1 MKNNILKNI
10 KENKLFT
17 ILLIITILSILLGIL
32 FPAILTTDNKELIK
46 TSITDYFTAIDNNK
60 IEYIKSLIT
69 ILSNNIFVTISI
81 WLLGISIIGIIIII
95 IEVFIKGFIV
105 GFSFTSILVTYGI
118 KGILIGII
126 YTISNILSLLVTF
139 LLSYY
144 AISFSI
150 MIYKT
155 IFKKKNYPK
164 EIIVKRYIKI
174 GLLALLSSIV
184 ISLIEVFIIPKVLMF
199 L

>member
-1 MKNNILKNI
+1 MKNILKNI

-17 ILLIITILSILLGIL
+17 TLLIITILSILLGIL

-105 GFSFTSILVTYGI
+105 GFSLTSILVTYGI
-118 KGILIGII
+118 KGILISII
-126 YTISNILSLLVTF
+126 YTITNILSLLVTF

>member
-1 MKNNILKNI
+1 MKNILKNI

-46 TSITDYFTAIDNNK
+46 TRITDYFTAIDNNK

-105 GFSFTSILVTYGI
+105 GFSLTSILVTYGI

>member
-1 MKNNILKNI
+1 MKNILKNI

-17 ILLIITILSILLGIL
+17 TLLIITILSILLGIL

-81 WLLGISIIGIIIII
+81 WLLGISIIGTIIII

-105 GFSFTSILVTYGI
+105 GFSLTSILVTYGI

>member
-1 MKNNILKNI
+1 MKNILKNI

-17 ILLIITILSILLGIL
+17 TLLIITILSILLGIL

-105 GFSFTSILVTYGI
+105 GFSFTSILVTYEI

>member
-1 MKNNILKNI
+1 MKNILKNI

-32 FPAILTTDNKELIK
+32 FPAILTTNNKELIK

-105 GFSFTSILVTYGI
+105 GFSLTSILVTYGI
-118 KGILIGII
+118 KGILISII
-126 YTISNILSLLVTF
+126 YTITNILSLLVTF

>member
-1 MKNNILKNI
+1 MKNILKNI

-17 ILLIITILSILLGIL
+17 TLLIITILSILLGIL

-105 GFSFTSILVTYGI
+105 GFSLTSILVTYGI

>member
-1 MKNNILKNI
+1 MKNILKNI

-105 GFSFTSILVTYGI
+105 GFSLTSILVTYGI
-118 KGILIGII
+118 KGILISII
-126 YTISNILSLLVTF
+126 YTITNILSLLVTF

>member
-1 MKNNILKNI
+1 MKNILKNI

-32 FPAILTTDNKELIK
+32 FPAILTTNNKELIK

>member
-1 MKNNILKNI
+1 MKNILKNI

-126 YTISNILSLLVTF
+126 YTISNILFLLVTF

>member
-1 MKNNILKNI
+1 MKNILKNI

-17 ILLIITILSILLGIL
+17 TLLIITILSILLGIL

-118 KGILIGII
+118 KGILISII

>member
-1 MKNNILKNI
+1 MKNILKNI

-17 ILLIITILSILLGIL
+17 TLLIITILSILLGIL

-105 GFSFTSILVTYGI
+105 GFSLTSILVTYGI
-118 KGILIGII
+118 KGILISII

>member
-1 MKNNILKNI
+1 MKNILKNI

-17 ILLIITILSILLGIL
+17 TLLIITILSILLGIL

-81 WLLGISIIGIIIII
+81 WLLGISIIGIITII

-118 KGILIGII
+118 KGILISII

>member
-1 MKNNILKNI
+1 MKNILKNI

-17 ILLIITILSILLGIL
+17 TLLIITILSILLGIL

-46 TSITDYFTAIDNNK
+46 TSITAYFTAIDNNK

-105 GFSFTSILVTYGI
+105 GFSLTSILVTYGI

>member
-1 MKNNILKNI
+1 MKNILKNI

-17 ILLIITILSILLGIL
+17 TLLIITILSILLGIL

>member
-1 MKNNILKNI
+1 MKNILKNI

-69 ILSNNIFVTISI
+69 ILSNNIFVIISI

>member
-1 MKNNILKNI
+1 MKNILKNI

-17 ILLIITILSILLGIL
+17 TLLIITILSILLGIL

-69 ILSNNIFVTISI
+69 ILSNNMFVTISI

-105 GFSFTSILVTYGI
+105 GFSLTSILVTYGI
-118 KGILIGII
+118 KGILISII

>member
-1 MKNNILKNI
+1 MKNILKNI

-126 YTISNILSLLVTF
+126 YTISNILSLLITF

>member
-1 MKNNILKNI
+1 MKNILKNI

>member
-1 MKNNILKNI
+1 MKNILKNI

-105 GFSFTSILVTYGI
+105 GFSFTSILVTYEI

-164 EIIVKRYIKI
+164 EIIVKRYIKR

>member
-1 MKNNILKNI
+1 MKNILKNI

-60 IEYIKSLIT
+60 IECIKSLIT

-81 WLLGISIIGIIIII
+81 WLLGISIIGIIIIV

-155 IFKKKNYPK
+155 IFKKNNYPK